1 MENKTI
7 YLILFCL
14 VLAGGFAYF
23 YYNYDLKKEVIEFS
37 NLSISAEFNGQKIK
51 TGYIIESEHGK
62 IEGNTSQSYEKAIV
76 TKNQEI
82 KIYNKNIDDQNYY
95 IDSRT
100 FNITKSTQ
108 RITLE
113 LIEPKEI
120 NVKILSK
127 NPILVYLES
136 EDARDIDFCLSWSLN
151 YIFVKT
157 NFTETE
163 KFESWNKCYS
173 GGFSLINSNKTI
185 QIDYSKFGTPGEND
199 YIKLLLI
206 TGLNNTKE
214 VKIL

>member
-51 TGYIIESEHGK
+51 TGYVIESEHGK

-100 FNITKSTQ
+100 FNITKDTQ

-120 NVKILSK
+120 NVKILSRD
-127 NPILVYLES
+127 PILVNLES
-136 EDARDIDFCLSWSLN
+136 EDARNISFCLSWSLN

-157 NFTETE
+157 NFTKQEI
-163 KFESWNKCYS
+163 KDYKNCY
-173 GGFSLINSNKTI
+173 GTFDLVNSNQTI
-185 QIDYSKFGTPGEND
+185 QIDYTNLERQQKR
-199 YIKLLLI
+199 LHQI
-206 TGLNNTKE
+206 TFINRIN
-214 VKIL
+214 